1 MDNKE
6 EYMKN
11 MIYVLNEK
19 GNLVVVD
26 SKNNKI
32 SYRQNLFSRIYED
45 INIWIANNGMPY
57 YRTNLTIKK
66 YNLENNEYFVN
77 FTKLF

>member
-6 EYMKN
+6 EYLKN
-11 MIYVLNEK
+11 MIYVVNEN
-19 GNLVVVD
+19 GNIVVVD
-26 SKNNKI
+26 SKNKII
-32 SYRQNLFSRIYED
+32 SYRKGLFNRIYED
-45 INIWIANNGMPY
+45 IDIWIGNNGMKY